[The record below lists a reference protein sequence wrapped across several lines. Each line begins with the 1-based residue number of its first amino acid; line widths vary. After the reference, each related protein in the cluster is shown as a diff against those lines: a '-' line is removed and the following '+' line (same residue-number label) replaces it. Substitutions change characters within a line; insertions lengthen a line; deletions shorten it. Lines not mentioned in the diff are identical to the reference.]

1 MQLPA
6 TMDAMV
12 FEELKKP
19 LVLKNIPLPKVLSN
33 QVLIK
38 IIACGVCRTD
48 LHIVDGEL
56 AQPKLP
62 LIPGHEIIGKIMDT
76 GVEVTRLKK
85 DDIVGVPWLGYTC
98 GKCKYCIKGQEN
110 LCEFAGFTGYTID
123 GGFAEFTVANE
134 QYCFPIPQM
143 YSNPSGAPLLCAGLI
158 GFRSYNMINKEAV
171 NIGIYG
177 FGAAAHILIQ
187 VAIFQGKRIFAF
199 TRDRDIES
207 QQFALQLGAVWAGG
221 SSEKPPGKLDAA
233 IIFAPVG
240 SLVPKAL
247 QDLDKGGIV
256 VCGGIHMSDIP
267 SFSYDILW
275 EERSICSVANLTR
288 KDGEEFLTIAPKVP
302 VSTEITTY
310 KLADANKALS
320 DLRNGK
326 IHGAAVLVMD

>member
-1 MQLPA
+1 MQSA

-62 LIPGHEIIGKIMDT
+62 LIPGHEIIGKIVDT

-158 GFRSYNMINKEAV
+158 GFRSYNMINNEAV